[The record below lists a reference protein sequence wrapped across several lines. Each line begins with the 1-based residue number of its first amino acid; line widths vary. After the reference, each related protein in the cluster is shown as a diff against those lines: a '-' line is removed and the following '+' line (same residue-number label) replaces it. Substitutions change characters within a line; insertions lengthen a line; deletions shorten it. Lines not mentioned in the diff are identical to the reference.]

1 MFRIKHK
8 KTEGKVRTVQFI
20 ACKFTLVSTHEE
32 YYSSFGNVSYK
43 AQKDR
48 GQTKNHRDSM
58 VEVIAISDR
67 CELLTLEI
75 HFLESV

>member
-1 MFRIKHK
+1 MFRI
-8 KTEGKVRTVQFI
+8 
-20 ACKFTLVSTHEE
+20 
-32 YYSSFGNVSYK
+32 K

-48 GQTKNHRDSM
+48 GKTKNHRDSM

>member
-1 MFRIKHK
+1 MNTSLWF
-8 KTEGKVRTVQFI
+8 EVRQAFARSNFI

-32 YYSSFGNVSYK
+32 YYPFLGNVSYK
-43 AQKDR
+43 STKDQ

-58 VEVIAISDR
+58 VEVIAIRNR

-75 HFLESV
+75 HFQESV